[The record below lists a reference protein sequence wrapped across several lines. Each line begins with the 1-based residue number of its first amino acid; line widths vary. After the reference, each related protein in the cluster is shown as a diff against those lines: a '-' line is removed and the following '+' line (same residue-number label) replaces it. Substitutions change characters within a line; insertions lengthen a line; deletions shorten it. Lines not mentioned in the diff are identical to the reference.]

1 MAGTA
6 GWSMVK
12 ADAREALTA
21 RHAVREFLAAQA
33 DESSDLDAVETIVG
47 ELIAN
52 VIRHADGPIGIH
64 VSWEGDSAVAIIAD
78 RGPGIPVV
86 RPVPGADDT
95 CGRGL
100 MIVQALAKRV
110 EFSARRGNGSRVV
123 VELPVHR
130 QPAGRLESLV
140 LEATRLPRR
149 YAPAR
154 RLLPLS

>member
-21 RHAVREFLAAQA
+21 RHAVREFLEVQA
-33 DESSDLDAVETIVG
+33 DGSSDLDAVETIVG
-47 ELIAN
+47 ELVAN

-64 VSWEGDSAVAIIAD
+64 VSWEGDSAVAIVAD
-78 RGPGIPVV
+78 RGPGIPVL
-86 RPVPGADDT
+86 RPVPGRDDT

-110 EFSARRGNGSRVV
+110 EISARRGSGSRVV

-130 QPAGRLESLV
+130 QPVARVESLALV
-140 LEATRLPRR
+140 PARFGARR

-154 RLLPLS
+154 RLRP